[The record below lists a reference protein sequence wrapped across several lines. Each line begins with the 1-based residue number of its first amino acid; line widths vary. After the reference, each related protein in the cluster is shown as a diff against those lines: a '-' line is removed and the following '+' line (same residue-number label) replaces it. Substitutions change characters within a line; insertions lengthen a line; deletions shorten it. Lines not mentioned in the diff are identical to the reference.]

1 MGEGEKVGILWAL
14 CLPQA
19 ARFNVHLR
27 IRLLH
32 PLRDSVHRL
41 RPCNSHDSTRGSMT
55 TLNLSHEQL
64 SDLIQ
69 KVSALSPETKSLVDA
84 MVVSAN
90 AEMGISTTPEPLA
103 AAPEAT
109 PEATPDPPAKADPAA
124 APEVAG
130 APETSLVATPRK
142 ATIAAIVVILV
153 YVSIGVLVMF
163 FADPQFASPPT
174 NLTHD
179 QDAEQ
184 LSLMAALCICY
195 SPPNPVGLTA
205 RVHTRG
211 AHGCLCT
218 APSCV
223 SAQTLRS

>member
-1 MGEGEKVGILWAL
+1 
-14 CLPQA
+14 
-19 ARFNVHLR
+19 
-27 IRLLH
+27 
-32 PLRDSVHRL
+32 
-41 RPCNSHDSTRGSMT
+41 MT

-69 KVSALSPETKSLVDA
+69 RVSALSPDETKSLVDA

-90 AEMGISTTPEPLA
+90 AEMLGSSTTPEPLA

-109 PEATPDPPAKADPAA
+109 PEATPNPPAKADPAA

-195 SPPNPVGLTA
+195 SPPNPVGPPA

-211 AHGCLCT
+211 AHGCLC
-218 APSCV
+218 APPTC
-223 SAQTLRS
+223 

>member
-1 MGEGEKVGILWAL
+1 
-14 CLPQA
+14 
-19 ARFNVHLR
+19 
-27 IRLLH
+27 
-32 PLRDSVHRL
+32 
-41 RPCNSHDSTRGSMT
+41 MT

-69 KVSALSPETKSLVDA
+69 KVCELSPEAKSFVDA
-84 MVVSAN
+84 VVRGAP
-90 AEMGISTTPEPLA
+90 AEPGSSTTPEPLAAAAQAAAPKATAA

-109 PEATPDPPAKADPAA
+109 PEAT
-124 APEVAG
+124 PEVAG

-184 LSLMAALCICY
+184 LSVMAALCICY
-195 SPPNPVGLTA
+195 SPPNPVGPPA

-211 AHGCLCT
+211 AHGCFCAL
-218 APSCV
+218 SQ
-223 SAQTLRS
+223 SQTC

>member
-1 MGEGEKVGILWAL
+1 
-14 CLPQA
+14 
-19 ARFNVHLR
+19 
-27 IRLLH
+27 
-32 PLRDSVHRL
+32 
-41 RPCNSHDSTRGSMT
+41 MT

-90 AEMGISTTPEPLA
+90 AEMLGSSTTPEPLA
-103 AAPEAT
+103 AAAQAAAPEAAAADPEAT
-109 PEATPDPPAKADPAA
+109 PEAT
-124 APEVAG
+124 PEVAG

-142 ATIAAIVVILV
+142 ATITAIVVILV

-195 SPPNPVGLTA
+195 SPPNPVGPPA

-211 AHGCLCT
+211 AHGCLC
-218 APSCV
+218 APPYTC
-223 SAQTLRS
+223 

>member
-1 MGEGEKVGILWAL
+1 
-14 CLPQA
+14 
-19 ARFNVHLR
+19 
-27 IRLLH
+27 
-32 PLRDSVHRL
+32 
-41 RPCNSHDSTRGSMT
+41 MT

-69 KVSALSPETKSLVDA
+69 RVSALSPDETKSLVDA

-90 AEMGISTTPEPLA
+90 AEMLGSSTTPEPLA
-103 AAPEAT
+103 AAAQAAAPEAIAAADPEAT
-109 PEATPDPPAKADPAA
+109 PEAT
-124 APEVAG
+124 PEVAG

-195 SPPNPVGLTA
+195 SPPNPVGPPS
-205 RVHTRG
+205 RVRTHTRG
-211 AHGCLCT
+211 AHGCLC
-218 APSCV
+218 APPDTC
-223 SAQTLRS
+223 

>member
-1 MGEGEKVGILWAL
+1 
-14 CLPQA
+14 
-19 ARFNVHLR
+19 
-27 IRLLH
+27 
-32 PLRDSVHRL
+32 
-41 RPCNSHDSTRGSMT
+41 MT

-84 MVVSAN
+84 MIVSAN
-90 AEMGISTTPEPLA
+90 VEMGSSTTPEPLA
-103 AAPEAT
+103 AAAQAAAPEAAAADPEAT
-109 PEATPDPPAKADPAA
+109 PEAT
-124 APEVAG
+124 PEVAG

-195 SPPNPVGLTA
+195 SPPNPVGPPA

-211 AHGCLCT
+211 AHGCLC
-218 APSCV
+218 APPTC
-223 SAQTLRS
+223 

>member
-1 MGEGEKVGILWAL
+1 
-14 CLPQA
+14 
-19 ARFNVHLR
+19 
-27 IRLLH
+27 
-32 PLRDSVHRL
+32 
-41 RPCNSHDSTRGSMT
+41 MT
-55 TLNLSHEQL
+55 TPNLSHEQL
-64 SDLIQ
+64 SDLLQ
-69 KVSALSPETKSLVDA
+69 RVSALSPESKSLVDA

-90 AEMGISTTPEPLA
+90 AEMISSTTPEPLAAAAQAAAPEATAA

-109 PEATPDPPAKADPAA
+109 PEAT
-124 APEVAG
+124 PEVAG

-211 AHGCLCT
+211 AHGCLC
-218 APSCV
+218 APPYTC
-223 SAQTLRS
+223 